1 MKALFVSL
9 ILGCLQSSASAHE
22 FWLAAQPVA
31 PAVKDPTTVTL
42 HIGEYFEGGEIG
54 LAASHAAAIRLHSRM
69 GVEDLGKQVPATNAQ
84 PAIKLSFQRPGTHVL
99 AYESH
104 PSQIVLSADKFHAY
118 LHDEGL
124 DAIIARREADGTASK
139 PARERFRR
147 SAKLLL
153 RVGDKSDDTY
163 AVRTQQRI
171 DITPTTDPLSAAV
184 GESLRFK
191 VRFDDKPLAG
201 VLLKAWHRRGAQT
214 LMIRTVADA
223 DGQVTLELP
232 FSGRWLLNVVHMEP
246 VAGSQ
251 ELDWDSFW
259 GSLVFDMRSRK

>member
-1 MKALFVSL
+1 MKTLFVAV
-9 ILGCLQSSASAHE
+9 ILGCLHLSALAHD
-22 FWLAAQPVA
+22 FWLMAQPAA
-31 PAVKDPTTVTL
+31 PAVKGSATVTL
-42 HIGEYFEGGEIG
+42 HIGEYFEGSQIG
-54 LAASHAAAIRLHSRM
+54 LAASHAAAVRLHSRM
-69 GVEDLGKQVPATNAQ
+69 GVEDLGKQVPATGMQ
-84 PAIKLSFQRPGTHVL
+84 PGIKLSFERPGTHL
-99 AYESH
+99 LTYESH

-124 DAIIARREADGTASK
+124 DAIIARREADGTATK
-139 PARERFRR
+139 PGRERFRR

-171 DITPTTDPLSAAV
+171 EITPTTDPLSAV
-184 GESLRFK
+184 PGDPLRFK
-191 VRFDDKPLAG
+191 IRFDGKPLVG

-214 LMIRTVADA
+214 LMIRSVTDA
-223 DGQVTLELP
+223 DGQGMLELP

-246 VAGSQ
+246 VTDSP

-259 GSLVFDMRSRK
+259 GSLVFDLRSRK

>member
-1 MKALFVSL
+1 MKTLFVAV
-9 ILGCLQSSASAHE
+9 ILGCMQLSASAHE
-22 FWLAAQPVA
+22 FWLMAQPVA
-31 PAVKDPTTVTL
+31 PAVKGSTTVTL
-42 HIGEYFEGGEIG
+42 HIGEYFEGGQIG
-54 LAASHAAAIRLHSRM
+54 LAASHAAAVRLHSRM
-69 GVEDLGKQVPATNAQ
+69 GVEDLGKQVPATGMQ
-84 PAIKLSFQRPGTHVL
+84 PGIKLSFERPGTHL
-99 AYESH
+99 LTYESH

-124 DAIIARREADGTASK
+124 DAIIARREADGTATK
-139 PARERFRR
+139 PGRERFRR

-171 DITPTTDPLSAAV
+171 EITPTTDPLSAV
-184 GESLRFK
+184 PGDPLRFK
-191 VRFDDKPLAG
+191 IRFDGKPLVG

-214 LMIRTVADA
+214 LVIRSVTDA
-223 DGQVTLELP
+223 DGQGMLELP

-246 VAGSQ
+246 VTDSP

-259 GSLVFDMRSRK
+259 GSLVFDLRSRK